1 MAYILTIEQVREA
14 IYVDPDYNP
23 STLNRYASSATSFLK
38 QKTGY
43 DFTQDEPIEPLAIE
57 CAMMYVRQL
66 HFQGQ
71 GYNKDHDYTL
81 GIVSLL
87 EDLKDLTR
95 GKNGTV

>member
-1 MAYILTIEQVREA
+1 MINILTNDQVAEA
-14 IYVDPDYNP
+14 IYVDPDFSP
-23 STLNRYASSATSFLK
+23 GTLTSYASSATSFLLH
-38 QKTGY
+38 KTGY
-43 DFTQDEPIEPLAIE
+43 DFTKDAVIEPLAIE

-87 EDLKDLTR
+87 EDLKDIAR
-95 GKNGTV
+95 GKNV